1 MKKALYI
8 LFLLM
13 ATWNAKAQEV
23 VSDSLRL
30 PGEGYV
36 PPFELSAD
44 VKDYGGFLLDMGLME
59 LAPTI
64 PFTLRPEFSYR
75 DKTPNYDQLFKLNPN
90 LLFTQGNYS
99 MTNGAMNFF
108 ATPTS
113 MTMSSFRLKNG
124 MRINTYGEYNYKGE
138 RQVRPSALPW
148 QRNNFKGAFELKS
161 PNGSFGIRVEVG
173 RGRY

>member
-1 MKKALYI
+1 MTRVLYI
-8 LFLLM
+8 LCLLM
-13 ATWNAKAQEV
+13 AACGARAQEV
-23 VSDSLRL
+23 ASDTLGL
-30 PGEGYV
+30 PPADYV

-64 PFTLRPEFSYR
+64 PFTLRPEFSYK
-75 DKTPNYDQLFKLNPN
+75 DKMPNYNQLFKLNPN
-90 LLFTQGNYS
+90 IQFTQGNYS
-99 MTNGAMNFF
+99 SLNGAANMFS
-108 ATPTS
+108 TSSS
-113 MTMSSFRLKNG
+113 MTKSSFRLKNG

-138 RQVRPSALPW
+138 RQIKPSALPW

-161 PNGSFGIRVEVG
+161 SNGSFGVRVEVS